1 MNSTCILQ
9 LDLGVGDVICFD
21 SPLLSSHGIHGQW
34 SADPKFL
41 DIDGDSGVA
50 VVAHEGLDHVKYHT
64 QDGQTTVRD
73 VSMSPAPFI
82 RFHDARKEIIT
93 NAGGFDYR
101 FAVVLRNRN
110 EPSLR
115 RSNCDAEKLE
125 TFLARHP
132 SKLTC
137 HLSFV
142 AKENTLVGDVFT
154 VESAFDLASGFHQC
168 IVKPVS
174 PSIASP
180 THLVTQLSL
189 KAQFG
194 ALSTDLTLTWEPA
207 FAVKTPEINIRDIE
221 ETGFLEISAD
231 TSVIKVHSH
240 NVMLKIR

>member
-1 MNSTCILQ
+1 M
-9 LDLGVGDVICFD
+9 GDVICFD
-21 SPLLSSHGIHGQW
+21 SPLLSSNGIRGKW
-34 SADPKFL
+34 SSSPKFL

-50 VVAHEGLDHVKYHT
+50 VIAHEGLGHVKYRT
-64 QDGQTTVRD
+64 PDGQTTVRD
-73 VSMSPAPFI
+73 VSISAAPAI
-82 RFHDARKEIIT
+82 RFHDARTEIIT
-93 NAGGFDYR
+93 NADGLGYR
-101 FAVVLRNRN
+101 YTVILRNKN

-125 TFLARHP
+125 SFFAQHP

-142 AKENTLVGDVFT
+142 AKENMLVSDVFT

-207 FAVKTPEINIRDIE
+207 FAVKTPEINIKGVE

-231 TSVIKVHSH
+231 ASVIKVRYCCSTIRK
-240 NVMLKIR
+240 LKTAFL